1 MSYTSDFLKELEKLS
16 KKTVSTA
23 KTAKRKA
30 DITVGMNSSDDFT
43 RDFFKELHKLEE
55 EEALKKNQ
63 EKEKTRFNDPIKTR
77 FNAKDELTT
86 AGQRRKDSKAKNT
99 VGGGGRSFSK
109 DDESKT
115 KRSHSSGSGSFATD
129 EEDEKQEQRNDFLR
143 ESIIGLARN
152 GPGLGSIVARN
163 ESDKHSGGGG
173 SFGEERKSKV
183 YVDIG
188 GGYKINKKS
197 LKLVN
202 NENTVIGEYDPKTG
216 IIKSTDGR
224 TNYIRIKEDGSLRFY
239 DTGLEELGFDTSKAN
254 DSWFQAGAFED
265 GYEFGDLSK
274 SIVATGRELGKGV
287 VKGVLNLAEDTVDTG
302 AYISG
307 GLTGWG
313 LDLFGEDGGQV
324 RDVISE
330 FIAKDIINE
339 DAIADVIVP
348 DIIGKF
354 TEYESDEAAL
364 VGKKATGLAESAGQ
378 LVAQAGLSS
387 VGVPWWLT
395 SGVSSFGSETENALK
410 QDATFGEAGF
420 SAGISALG
428 EIATEKIFGA
438 FKFQGKGFDDG
449 LKTFIKANIANKTVR
464 TLANLGIDVVGE
476 GVEEILSGYI
486 GAIGQ
491 KLSYATDKEIKELF
505 SSEDAWDSFIGG
517 ALLGGVGN
525 VTNIIKSN
533 IKGIDS
539 VTGLTKN
546 EQAVVDKV
554 YKDEVAEA
562 EKDGK
567 KLSGTEKN
575 KLYDR
580 IRNDLQKGYIS
591 TDTIE
596 EVLGGDTYKQ
606 YRDAIDSENAALKE
620 FEGLY
625 EGDELEQQKKSFQEH
640 SKLDSIR
647 EQLGNEV
654 SEKVKGDRLIESY
667 NEKIRRKQLFT
678 ADLTKYS
685 EKSQAVVQKAIDSGV
700 LNNTNRSHE
709 LVDLVAKIAGDK
721 GIDFDFTNNEKLKE
735 SGFAVE
741 GATINGFR
749 SDNGV
754 TVNVQSKKAL
764 NSVVGHEITHVLEGT
779 QLYGELQKIAFEYA
793 EMKGEYK
800 DRLRTANETYKN
812 VEGYQGVDGYNKIKS
827 EVLADI
833 VGDYLFTDAD
843 FVKNLSANHR
853 NVFQKIYDEIK
864 YLYKVATAGSK
875 EAKELEKLKKVFEES
890 YRESEKNNTA
900 NNSGAQHSIERT
912 KSMSWSDQINGAL
925 YNGKGIRRNDTLVV
939 GSSADT
945 SVANEIDNKPLAI
958 PQRVLTKASSGKDI
972 SHSIKKGKLAKLD
985 EGIKNAPITVVNPD
999 RNALVYVTN
1008 IKQGGLP
1015 ILVSFDMNATFD
1027 GDDVHE
1033 ATSIHLQVD
1042 TKTFL
1047 EGLPASATVYVQKNE
1062 LDPVGATNNLRG
1074 LAAKI
1079 KFIDGNIPNNGQ
1091 NVKRQ
1096 YSLTMVDPVQPKSN
1110 AWQRS
1115 HTTEE
1120 VKAQFPGLWD
1130 IVADDSDTRNPTQIV
1145 GTVKS
1150 YRKIYDALQAEGF
1163 DGKILD
1169 ASSGLGIGTKAGIEE
1184 YGFDVD
1190 DIEPYPDKDYN
1201 PKYKDYSTLNE
1212 KYDVI
1217 ISNAVLN
1224 VLPQEQR
1231 DALVSKMGEL
1241 LNDGGR
1247 IFVNVRGKD
1256 VESASSKVAIDES
1269 QMEYYISNKGTYQKG
1284 FTKAELKAY
1293 LEDALG
1299 DGFKVE
1305 TTNKFGAVSAIVTK
1319 NGGSSVRFSLS
1330 KTVEETKDLI
1340 AIHNLSASELTKAL
1354 ALGGMPM
1361 PSIAV
1366 LKAQQSHESYGDV
1379 SLIFPKDTI
1388 DPKKDKYNKVYG
1400 GDAWTPTYPSMEY
1413 KVNQKAQEAIESKI
1427 DSLVPYEVQRGL
1439 GYISLDYDN
1448 MSHEINRHNGELQR
1462 AYQNN
1467 YAMQYAF
1474 LVDNGFDEQLPMR
1487 EASLDGSGRFD
1498 NGIIV
1503 DVVDK
1508 LGTAEIERLADE
1520 RINDAT
1526 ISALMDIVNENM
1538 RKKYADNKKLLAVLR
1553 NKPLYTEQN
1562 FGFSQAD
1569 SIIRAAQKYVENGF
1583 EQTVDY
1589 AEAKNII
1596 EKSVDK
1602 EAFNKWLDNLFDG
1615 IVEKEGIRNNAD
1627 FYTPSGNRRSWEAL
1641 HWENTLENVIKV
1653 MRSQNQTGAGFF
1665 GSTSIFGVA
1674 NKNYGSIGE
1683 IKADS
1688 DRLQTMPQE
1697 EYDALK
1703 STFANRLGE
1712 IADAIKN
1719 PHERNVYI
1727 ARDQAVEEIVDAVRT
1742 SKNKDSILRNMQ
1754 KWNKRVTPGIVDDIV
1769 SLVNDI
1775 ANMPTGYFEAKPQ
1788 RAVSFDE
1795 VGVFVIPK
1803 NADAKLKQELLNRG
1817 YSVAEYDPDVEGDR
1831 NRVVNQFEE
1840 YKFSLSKNTDIAPTG
1855 RKYGNYNIRSKDV
1868 AFETAPA
1875 QNDIAPVAETV
1886 TKEATQENLFTEDL
1900 APAQNEL
1907 AKLQRQVDLFEERMH
1922 EAIIAEDYSEFNRIG
1937 AEYEPIR
1944 KRYDQLVAEED
1955 AEFNER
1961 MSSITDEDAPPEIA
1975 PNYVRTADNIPIT
1988 KKLADDIAR
1997 EVRSSLALSNKHMAD
2012 VRNIINEF
2020 TTQEMPSRSELFN
2033 KLKDRFGTYS
2043 ETQTDDTL
2051 AEAKSVLRSFKIS
2064 VDDFIKSEIADYGDL
2079 VKRNFGKVRFSKE
2092 GTSVDSA
2099 YEELASQYPHLFPE
2113 DIISPTDQLMQIIDV
2128 ANMETSLVSEQR
2140 IDDESI
2146 LGVADTII
2154 NQVSAYR
2161 NTQREKAAIKHGRE
2175 SFESLLKD
2183 ESAVPPVDL
2192 DGILRNKTLA
2202 DPRTETSGEL
2212 APTSEIYDTQH
2223 KRGVVEGQ
2231 QAMWNDPVP
2240 EKLTRKVLHERIID
2254 NMKNTFHVNG
2264 FELDDVLK
2272 NAKNLSTF
2280 ATVDNTPHR
2289 VMEKALGYKA
2299 GGVLADMTV
2308 NKVAQNETE
2317 GIKWLNSFT
2326 DRKNGLLAQISKQY
2340 NIKPGSKQSAAAQ
2353 MYAEGFYVGKNNEI
2367 IQYGDV
2373 ELAQD
2378 FPNKQVQENIKGL
2391 ASDPRI
2397 RQVYDE
2403 TLAMINE
2410 SRTRNAFPE
2419 IPRLDNYF
2427 LHFRAMDDT
2436 FSRLGLP
2443 FNPNDIRAKDLPTDL
2458 NGVTADLKPGQPY
2471 FASAMHREG
2480 KRTSFDLLG
2489 GLEKYLNS
2497 AKNQIYHIDD
2507 IQNLRALRNYIAD
2520 TYGQANGLEGLDA
2533 LSEEEQQDRIE
2544 QVYGSHLSTFAKFL
2558 NEEAN
2563 VLAGK
2568 TALIDRGLEGIIGR
2582 RGITF
2587 LNSINQQ
2594 VGKNMVGWNISSSL
2608 TNFLPVAQ
2616 TFAKTNKWAFIKA
2629 LAQTTSNKV
2638 SSIFGKNDGF
2648 ADNSPVMI
2656 RRKGA
2661 ESFYRTPW
2669 QKVSDPGY
2677 ILMSAVDNISTELIT
2692 RAKYNELT
2700 KKGMDSQKAHI
2711 ETDKWVSRLMGD
2723 RSLGQQ
2729 PQLYNSKMLGLVTKF
2744 QLEVR
2749 NQLDSMFYD
2758 TIQEAKV
2765 SNEEIQNKLARNAK
2779 TAAKVTSTFVQL
2791 AVVQHLFGKAFE
2803 SVAGYNP
2810 AFDIIEVIVKTLGL
2824 DDDEEDE
2831 DTVLDNIEEGFLALL
2846 EDLPYTSTFTGGR
2859 IPISSALPI
2868 NQLVTGKDDYG
2879 NDKPRWETALEAL
2892 PYYFMPGGYGQ
2903 AKKTAKGLSMF
2914 SDEHPTAGSYTD
2926 SGGLRFPVEDTLGN
2940 RIKAGVFG
2948 QWAFPEARD
2957 YIDNERK
2964 PLNEK
2969 QTQEYIDADMP
2980 YADYR
2985 DYQDGLSKVNASI
2998 RGGKLGRQADYINS
3012 LDIPVRT
3019 KNLLI
3024 NNLTNRK
3031 DPIDLTDYSNYADFE
3046 EFDFAQKNPK
3056 KYAFFKE
3063 IGVSVK
3069 DYNSANEETK
3079 RVYTWAYENPKKYD
3093 FLQDQ
3098 GVSLTD
3104 WKHMTDSAKDAYMWA
3119 YENPDK
3125 HTFSEAI
3132 TKDVVE
3138 YRRYTSDL
3146 YDIKA
3151 DKDKNGKYI
3160 SGSRKTKVAEYISG
3174 LDIDDGAK
3182 YILFKSEYP
3191 SDDTYNY
3198 EIIDYLNSRDDI
3210 SYREMETILKELGF
3224 KVGKNGVITWD

>member
-1 MSYTSDFLKELEKLS
+1 MSYISDFLKELEKLN
-16 KKTVSTA
+16 KTTVSKVQNTQKKGQIA
-23 KTAKRKA
+23 A
-30 DITVGMNSSDDFT
+30 GMQSKDQFT
-43 RDFFKELHKLEE
+43 SDFFKELHKLEE
-55 EEALKKNQ
+55 KEALKKNQ
-63 EKEKTRFNDPIKTR
+63 EKKKTRFDDPIKTR
-77 FNAKDELTT
+77 FNAEDELTT
-86 AGQRRKDSKAKNT
+86 ASQKLKAKSTGT
-99 VGGGGRSFSK
+99 VGGGGRSFGK
-109 DDESKT
+109 
-115 KRSHSSGSGSFATD
+115 D
-129 EEDEKQEQRNDFLR
+129 EEEINDPDDVSKGSVSSMVKLGKAVTGLFTEEQDWNLDGPQKRTRKNSTYIEIGNGYKLNKNNFNLVTSDQE
-143 ESIIGLARN
+143 IIG
-152 GPGLGSIVARN
+152 
-163 ESDKHSGGGG
+163 K
-173 SFGEERKSKV
+173 
-183 YVDIG
+183 
-188 GGYKINKKS
+188 
-197 LKLVN
+197 
-202 NENTVIGEYDPKTG
+202 YDPKTG
-216 IIKSTDGR
+216 IIMSKDGKK
-224 TNYIRIKEDGSLRFY
+224 YFQIKEDGSLKMY
-239 DTGLEELGFDTSKAN
+239 DGAKELGFDTGGAN

-265 GYEFGDLSK
+265 GFDWYDIPVSV
-274 SIVATGRELGKGV
+274 VATGRELGKGA
-287 VKGVLNLAEDTVDTG
+287 VKGFLNLGENFVDSSVMVGSGMMTKGAE
-302 AYISG
+302 
-307 GLTGWG
+307 LLG
-313 LDLFGEDGGQV
+313 LDGGFKGIESFAEQ
-324 RDVISE
+324 

-348 DIIGKF
+348 DMIGKL
-354 TEYESDEAAL
+354 SDYDSSELAVVGRKGSGAAEG
-364 VGKKATGLAESAGQ
+364 VGQ
-378 LVAQAGLSS
+378 LGAQYLATLA
-387 VGVPWWLT
+387 GVPAWLV
-395 SGVSSFGSETENALK
+395 SGVYSFGSEAENAFK
-410 QDATFGEAGF
+410 QDASFSDTFK
-420 SAGISALG
+420 SASITAAAEML
-428 EIATEKIFGA
+428 TEKIFGQ
-438 FKFQGKGFDDG
+438 FKFQGKALDDG
-449 LKTFIKANIANKTVR
+449 LR
-464 TLANLGIDVVGE
+464 TLISRNIENKALRAAAMVGLDRVGE
-476 GVEEILSGYI
+476 GVEEVLSDFGS
-486 GAIGQ
+486 ALGQ
-491 KLSYATDKEIKELF
+491 KATYASDKELKELF
-505 SSEDAWDSFIGG
+505 SAEDAFDSF
-517 ALLGGVGN
+517 LGGVAVSFAGSLPGR
-525 VTNIIKSN
+525 IKSKVN
-533 IKGIDS
+533 GVDS

-567 KLSGTEKN
+567 KLDGTEKN

-591 TDTIE
+591 TDAIE

-606 YRDAIDSENAALKE
+606 YKDAIDSENAAVKE
-620 FEGLY
+620 LEGLY

-654 SEKVKGDRLIESY
+654 AEKVKGDRLIESY

-700 LNNTNRSHE
+700 VSNTNRSHE
-709 LVDLVAKIAGDK
+709 FVDFVAKVAGDT
-721 GIDFDFTNNEKLKE
+721 GIDFDFVNNKKLKE
-735 SGFAVE
+735 SGFAIE

-749 SDNGV
+749 SENGV
-754 TVNVQSKKAL
+754 TLNVQSKKAL

-779 QLYGELQKIAFEYA
+779 KLYNELQKIAFEYA

-833 VGDYLFTDAD
+833 IGDYLFTDAD

-875 EAKELEKLKKVFEES
+875 EARELEKLKKVFEDN
-890 YRESEKNNTA
+890 YRNTNVSNDASAKTQYSISETTDGRKVAVVDNDILSDINTENWDKATKKNVQKATA
-900 NNSGAQHSIERT
+900 EELKKFTGGFT
-912 KSMSWSDQINGAL
+912 INGIEYIDNQDSRREYTRSNYSETLARKNPDAYL
-925 YNGKGIRRNDTLVV
+925 DKMRAATILDDVIQVATDWKNDGSLTHSRTDFVDFVRGKILIKSGDRTYRAIVLAGITKDGKAIFHDVEDV
-939 GSSADT
+939 YPEHFEIKKMESSTAVSANEMPNNILEDSIADT
-945 SVANEIDNKPLAI
+945 VAQKKDSVKP
-958 PQRVLTKASSGKDI
+958 
-972 SHSIKKGKLAKLD
+972 
-985 EGIKNAPITVVNPD
+985 
-999 RNALVYVTN
+999 
-1008 IKQGGLP
+1008 
-1015 ILVSFDMNATFD
+1015 
-1027 GDDVHE
+1027 
-1033 ATSIHLQVD
+1033 
-1042 TKTFL
+1042 
-1047 EGLPASATVYVQKNE
+1047 
-1062 LDPVGATNNLRG
+1062 
-1074 LAAKI
+1074 
-1079 KFIDGNIPNNGQ
+1079 
-1091 NVKRQ
+1091 Q
-1096 YSLTMVDPVQPKSN
+1096 YSLST
-1110 AWQRS
+1110 
-1115 HTTEE
+1115 
-1120 VKAQFPGLWD
+1120 
-1130 IVADDSDTRNPTQIV
+1130 DSDGKKLSKEQQEFFKDSKVVDADGNLRV
-1145 GTVKS
+1145 VYHGTFEDFTVFDIAKTS
-1150 YRKIYDALQAEGF
+1150 ITNAFGEGHYF
-1163 DGKILD
+1163 T
-1169 ASSGLGIGTKAGIEE
+1169 SH
-1184 YGFDVD
+1184 
-1190 DIEPYPDKDYN
+1190 
-1201 PKYKDYSTLNE
+1201 
-1212 KYDVI
+1212 
-1217 ISNAVLN
+1217 
-1224 VLPQEQR
+1224 QR
-1231 DALVSKMGEL
+1231 DAQKNYASVEGADVRTKIESLAWQYFEEMGYSEADYESNEYVAEWNEAYDKAEAFYKSGKVMQVYLNITNPLYAGQHGEL
-1241 LNDGGR
+1241 YNSSNEEVTAR
-1247 IFVNVRGKD
+1247 
-1256 VESASSKVAIDES
+1256 SAE
-1269 QMEYYISNKGTYQKG
+1269 
-1284 FTKAELKAY
+1284 ELKKLGY
-1293 LEDALG
+1293 DGIIDYYVSDRFGRFQDLDAETAHYIVFDSNQIKL
-1299 DGFKVE
+1299 
-1305 TTNKFGAVSAIVTK
+1305 TTNTDPTPHEDI
-1319 NGGSSVRFSLS
+1319 RFSLS
-1330 KTVEETKDLI
+1330 KTVEETKDLV
-1340 AIHNLSASELTKAL
+1340 ALHNLTATKL
-1354 ALGGMPM
+1354 LKSLELGGLPM
-1361 PSIAV
+1361 PSIAIT
-1366 LKAQQSHESYGDV
+1366 KSSIPHDNFGEIT
-1379 SLIFPKDTI
+1379 LILGKDSI
-1388 DPKKDKYNKVYG
+1388 DPKANRKNVAYSA
-1400 GDAWTPTYPSMEY
+1400 DAWTPTFPQVEYETDKNVERQIDRKITDLMSKVDDVFHRDLQMLMYGYEDTLNRNDGEEGLVQYAMGKYGLKAAYLEEQGHHIEKITKQVEEEKKYNPASIEKYQKVLDVLGVSSATEIGKLNLRDTIEQYGEALEAVYPGSTKSAMRMGSILRQVQAY
-1413 KVNQKAQEAIESKI
+1413 IES
-1427 DSLVPYEVQRGL
+1427 
-1439 GYISLDYDN
+1439 
-1448 MSHEINRHNGELQR
+1448 HNSEPV
-1462 AYQNN
+1462 YHT
-1467 YAMQYAF
+1467 
-1474 LVDNGFDEQLPMR
+1474 VTDE
-1487 EASLDGSGRFD
+1487 A
-1498 NGIIV
+1498 
-1503 DVVDK
+1503 
-1508 LGTAEIERLADE
+1508 A
-1520 RINDAT
+1520 
-1526 ISALMDIVNENM
+1526 M
-1538 RKKYADNKKLLAVLR
+1538 RKEIDNAL
-1553 NKPLYTEQN
+1553 
-1562 FGFSQAD
+1562 D
-1569 SIIRAAQKYVENGF
+1569 IDGF
-1583 EQTVDY
+1583 EQWVR
-1589 AEAKNII
+1589 
-1596 EKSVDK
+1596 
-1602 EAFNKWLDNLFDG
+1602 NLYSG
-1615 IVEKEGIRNNAD
+1615 IVKDRGIYNNKD
-1627 FYTPSGNRRSWEAL
+1627 LFTPSGNRKSFKQTHL
-1641 HWENTLENVIKV
+1641 PFTLENIVKA
-1653 MRSQNQTGAGFF
+1653 MASQNNGNTKNVSGFNGIKTLRAGTAEKFKSIQEMHDRKGRLQHLTQEQADKINEDLSARLYAIMEAVDNESGKS
-1665 GSTSIFGVA
+1665 GSSNPFIRFD
-1674 NKNYGSIGE
+1674 SIGE
-1683 IKADS
+1683 TLMEISEGGKYNVADIQRVFAQYNRNISDDTATNIKQLLFDVS
-1688 DRLQTMPQE
+1688 QMP
-1697 EYDALK
+1697 
-1703 STFANRLGE
+1703 
-1712 IADAIKN
+1712 
-1719 PHERNVYI
+1719 
-1727 ARDQAVEEIVDAVRT
+1727 
-1742 SKNKDSILRNMQ
+1742 
-1754 KWNKRVTPGIVDDIV
+1754 
-1769 SLVNDI
+1769 VNI
-1775 ANMPTGYFEAKPQ
+1775 FEAKPE

-1795 VGVFVIPK
+1795 VGVFVIPR

-1817 YSVAEYDPDVEGDR
+1817 YAIAEYDPNVEGDR

-1840 YKFSLSKNTDIAPTG
+1840 YKFSLSNNGEAQKT
-1855 RKYGNYNIRSKDV
+1855 YGNYNIRSEDV

-1875 QNDIAPVAETV
+1875 QNDIAPTAETV
-1886 TKEATQENLFTEDL
+1886 TQETTAQENLFPDDL
-1900 APAQNEL
+1900 APVQNEL
-1907 AKLQRQVDLFEERMH
+1907 ATLQRQVEQYEDRMI
-1922 EAIIAEDYSEFNRIG
+1922 EAVNAGDYSKFNRLN

-1944 KRYDQLVAEED
+1944 QRYDQLKAEDD
-1955 AEFNER
+1955 AEFDER
-1961 MSSITDEDAPPEIA
+1961 MSSITDEDAPPDIA
-1975 PNYVRTADNIPIT
+1975 PDYVQTADNIPIT

-1997 EVRSSLALSNKHMAD
+1997 EVRSSLALSNKDMAD
-2012 VRNIINEF
+2012 VRSIISEF
-2020 TTQEMPSRSELFN
+2020 NAQETPSRDDLFHELR
-2033 KLKDRFGTYS
+2033 DRFGTYS

-2128 ANMETSLVSEQR
+2128 ANMDTSLVSEQR

-2154 NQVSAYR
+2154 DRLSAYK
-2161 NTQREKAAIKHGRE
+2161 NTQREKTANKLGRE
-2175 SFESLLKD
+2175 AFDSLLED
-2183 ESAVPPVDL
+2183 DSAVPPVDL
-2192 DGILRNKTLA
+2192 DGILRNKSRA
-2202 DPRTETSGEL
+2202 ERRSGTSGDI

-2223 KRGVVEGQ
+2223 KKGVVEGQ

-2240 EKLTRKVLHERIID
+2240 ESLTRKILHERIID
-2254 NMKNTFHVNG
+2254 NMKNTVHVNG

-2280 ATVDNTPHR
+2280 ATVDNTPQR
-2289 VMEKALGYKA
+2289 VMDKTFGYKA

-2326 DRKNGLLAQISKQY
+2326 DRKSGLLAQISKQY

-2353 MYAEGFYVGKNNEI
+2353 MYAEGFYVGENNEI
-2367 IQYGDV
+2367 IRYGDA

-2378 FPNKQVQENIKGL
+2378 FPDKQVQKNIKGL
-2391 ASDPRI
+2391 ARDPRI
-2397 RQVYDE
+2397 RQIYDD

-2410 SRTRNAFPE
+2410 SRKRNAFPE

-2520 TYGQANGLEGLDA
+2520 TYGQANGLDGLDA

-2587 LNSINQQ
+2587 LNSLNRQ
-2594 VGKNMVGWNISSSL
+2594 VGSNLIGGNISSAL
-2608 TNFLPVAQ
+2608 TNFDAVARA
-2616 TFAKTNKWAFIKA
+2616 FAKSNKGDFIKA
-2629 LAQTTSNKV
+2629 FAQTTSNKV

-2648 ADNSPVMI
+2648 ADSSPVII

-2669 QKVSDPGY
+2669 QKISDPGY
-2677 ILMSAVDNISTELIT
+2677 ILMSAVDNISTELIART
-2692 RAKYNELT
+2692 KYNELT

-2729 PQLYNSKMLGLVTKF
+2729 PQLYNSKMLGLITKF

-2749 NQLDSMFYD
+2749 NNLDSNFYD

-2791 AVVQHLFGKAFE
+2791 AVAQHLFGKAFE

-2810 AFDIIEVIVKTLGL
+2810 AFDIIDVIIKTFGW
-2824 DDDEEDE
+2824 DDEEEDE

-2879 NDKPRWETALEAL
+2879 NEKPRWETALEAL
-2892 PYYFMPGGYGQ
+2892 PYYIMPGGYGQ

-2964 PLNEK
+2964 PLDEK
-2969 QTQEYIDADMP
+2969 QTQEFIDADMP

-2985 DYQDGLSKVNASI
+2985 NYRDGLSKVNASI

-3012 LDIPVRT
+3012 LDLPVRT

-3024 NNLTNRK
+3024 NNLTDRK

-3046 EFDFAQKNPK
+3046 EFDFAQKNPE
-3056 KYAFFKE
+3056 KYEFLKG

-3069 DYNSANEETK
+3069 DYNKADEETK
-3079 RVYTWAYENPKKYD
+3079 NVYSWAYKYPEKHK
-3093 FLQDQ
+3093 FLEEQ

-3104 WKHMTDSAKDAYMWA
+3104 WKHMTDSSKDAYMWA
-3119 YENPDK
+3119 YENPEK
-3125 HTFSEAI
+3125 RTVAKAVAS
-3132 TKDVVE
+3132 DVVE
-3138 YRRYTSDL
+3138 YRKYTGEL

-3151 DKDKNGKYI
+3151 DKDRNGKSI

-3198 EIIDYLNSRDDI
+3198 EIIDYLNRRDDI
-3210 SYREMETILKELGF
+3210 SFEEMNTILTELGF
-3224 KVGKNGVITWD
+3224 KVTKEGKITWD